1 MPIANT
7 NTEHEKV
14 DVPARENVRLFVQK
28 LKQKYDI
35 GTDEPLPDQAIE
47 LLNRLH
53 RLRRSSGRDYQ

>member
-1 MPIANT
+1 MPVANT
-7 NTEHEKV
+7 NTEDEKV
-14 DVPARENVRLFVQK
+14 DVTARENVRLFVQK
-28 LKQKYDI
+28 LEQKYDI